1 MEMTFPDIL
10 KKTNA
15 ERWLAAAGLSVMTFG
30 AWFLWYF
37 DPTKTHFLPVCPML
51 SLTGFACPGC
61 GMTRGMHALLHG
73 DIVTA
78 LNYNALI
85 PFFVIFAGYLFISMV
100 LVVTRGR
107 GIPKWT
113 YTPQTL
119 FTVLGIMLVFGF
131 LRNLPFYP
139 FNWLYP

>member
-73 DIVTA
+73 D
-78 LNYNALI
+78 
-85 PFFVIFAGYLFISMV
+85 
-100 LVVTRGR
+100 VVTRSEEHTSELQSR
-107 GIPKWT
+107 EN
-113 YTPQTL
+113 
-119 FTVLGIMLVFGF
+119 LVCR
-131 LRNLPFYP
+131 LL
-139 FNWLYP
+139 LEKKK